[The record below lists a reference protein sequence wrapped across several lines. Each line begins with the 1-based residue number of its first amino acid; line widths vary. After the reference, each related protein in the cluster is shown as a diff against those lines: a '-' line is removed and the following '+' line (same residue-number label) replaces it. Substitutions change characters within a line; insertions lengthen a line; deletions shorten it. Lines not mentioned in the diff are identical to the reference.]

1 MVLQKSSNHCADWST
16 YMSCPLGAGECP
28 HLADD
33 VWPNFIDGAAD
44 STVRGP
50 ESQPFAQALLA
61 QADGWVLLGGTQIE
75 RRGQTTTP
83 TIRPA
88 Y

>member
-1 MVLQKSSNHCADWST
+1 
-16 YMSCPLGAGECP
+16 MSCPLGAGKCP

-33 VWPNFIDGAAD
+33 VWPNFLDGSAD
-44 STVRGP
+44 STVRSP
-50 ESQPFAQALLA
+50 ESQPFAQTLLA
-61 QADGWVLLGGTQIE
+61 QADGWVLLGGAQIE
-75 RRGQTTTP
+75 RRSQTATP